1 MFCGNIFAVCAG
13 TVKTRFLTVLFL
25 LLPDGLKRDDHL
37 FTFSIRFFRLFQSG
51 YFSITILFRDFDWQM
66 LYPHA
71 VFSFLRIFLKKT
83 DIQNYIE
90 LIYLLFTIWITEN
103 TLSFHRIWEHNVRKS
118 IIRNWV
124 SKIKAYFNISGGC
137 IWW

>member
-25 LLPDGLKRDDHL
+25 LLPAGLKQDDHL

-66 LYPHA
+66 LYSHA
-71 VFSFLRIFLKKT
+71 VFFFFTYFFKKNGYIKLYRINIFA
-83 DIQNYIE
+83 IHHMN
-90 LIYLLFTIWITEN
+90 N
-103 TLSFHRIWEHNVRKS
+103 RKYA
-118 IIRNWV
+118 IV
-124 SKIKAYFNISGGC
+124 SPNMGT
-137 IWW
+137 

>member
-25 LLPDGLKRDDHL
+25 LLPDGLKRYDHL

-90 LIYLLFTIWITEN
+90 LIYLLFTI
-103 TLSFHRIWEHNVRKS
+103 
-118 IIRNWV
+118 
-124 SKIKAYFNISGGC
+124 
-137 IWW
+137 

>member
-71 VFSFLRIFLKKT
+71 VFSFLRIFFKKT

-90 LIYLLFTIWITEN
+90 LIYLLFTI
-103 TLSFHRIWEHNVRKS
+103 
-118 IIRNWV
+118 
-124 SKIKAYFNISGGC
+124 
-137 IWW
+137 

>member
-25 LLPDGLKRDDHL
+25 LLPAGLKRDDYL

-51 YFSITILFRDFDWQM
+51 YFSIIILFRDFDWQM

-71 VFSFLRIFLKKT
+71 VFFLFYVFFFKKRIYKL
-83 DIQNYIE
+83 Y
-90 LIYLLFTIWITEN
+90 
-103 TLSFHRIWEHNVRKS
+103 RINIFAIHHMNNRKYAIAS
-118 IIRNWV
+118 PNM
-124 SKIKAYFNISGGC
+124 GT
-137 IWW
+137 

>member
-13 TVKTRFLTVLFL
+13 TVKTCFLTVLFL
-25 LLPDGLKRDDHL
+25 LLPAGLKQDDHL

-71 VFSFLRIFLKKT
+71 VFFFFTYFFKKNGYTKLYRINIFA
-83 DIQNYIE
+83 IHHMN
-90 LIYLLFTIWITEN
+90 N
-103 TLSFHRIWEHNVRKS
+103 RKYA
-118 IIRNWV
+118 IV
-124 SKIKAYFNISGGC
+124 SPNMGT
-137 IWW
+137 